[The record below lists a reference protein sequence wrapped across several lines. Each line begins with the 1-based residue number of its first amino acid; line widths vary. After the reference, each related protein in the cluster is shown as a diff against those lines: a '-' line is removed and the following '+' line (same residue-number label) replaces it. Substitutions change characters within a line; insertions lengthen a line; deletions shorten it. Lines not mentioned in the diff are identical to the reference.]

1 MKKRRLWQILF
12 TSLVLLCTLQIG
24 WAEVPDDE
32 ILYQTNTMG
41 ILQDGAFQKVI
52 TVEEMKSLGD
62 IGTGGFED
70 LDGEL
75 IQVNGTIYRVT
86 ADGVVSIPS
95 DDTGI
100 TFMNTVR
107 FDPEQT
113 NLIINEL
120 DYTSLQNL
128 LNQSFPSSDLI
139 YAIRIDGTFSDLKV
153 RSVPGQEEPYPPLSA
168 VIANQTIFE
177 IKNST
182 GTITGF
188 WFPAW
193 MQGTNYAGFHLHYLS
208 DDRMAGGHLIS
219 GAINNGT
226 AYIDQI
232 KRFQVLIS

>member
-1 MKKRRLWQILF
+1 MNKRRAWQILI
-12 TSLVLLCTLQIG
+12 TVLVLLCALQIG
-24 WAEVPDDE
+24 GAEVPDDE

-41 ILQDGAFQKVI
+41 ILQDGAYQKVI
-52 TVEEMKSLGD
+52 TVGAMKSLGD

-70 LDGEL
+70 LNGEL

-95 DDTGI
+95 DETGI

-113 NLIINEL
+113 VPITSEL
-120 DYTSLQNL
+120 NYPELQNK
-128 LNQSFPSSDLI
+128 LNQSFPSPDLI
-139 YAIRIDGTFSDLKV
+139 YAIRIDGAFSDLKV

-188 WFPAW
+188 WFPDW

-208 DDRMAGGHLIS
+208 DDRMTGGHLMS

-232 KRFQVLIS
+232 KTFQVLIS